1 MKKQSIPSVPSS
13 GANRQQFD
21 EAVKINL
28 EIITGRRGAKLTALG
43 TAATTPQII
52 AAINALI
59 ALLQE

>member
-1 MKKQSIPSVPSS
+1 MKKPGIPGVPSP
-13 GANRQQFD
+13 GASRQQFD

-28 EIITGRRGAKLTALG
+28 EVITARRGNAL
-43 TAATTPQII
+43 AALSSSATTPQII